1 MIRRIVKMEFESA
14 RAEEF
19 STYVKTIVNK
29 IAAMPGCHKV
39 YVLRDANNTN
49 IFFTYSYWDD
59 QEALDNYRHSELFK
73 EVWGK
78 TKQMFSKRAEAWS
91 TQIIAESE

>member
-1 MIRRIVKMEFESA
+1 MEFEPA

-19 STYVKTIVNK
+19 NNYVKTIVDK
-29 IAAMPGCHKV
+29 IASMPGCHKV
-39 YVLRDANNTN
+39 YVLRDINNTN

-59 QEALDNYRHSELFK
+59 QEALDKYRNSELFK

-78 TKQMFSKRAEAWS
+78 TKLMFSKKAEAWS
-91 TQIIAESE
+91 TEIIAESE